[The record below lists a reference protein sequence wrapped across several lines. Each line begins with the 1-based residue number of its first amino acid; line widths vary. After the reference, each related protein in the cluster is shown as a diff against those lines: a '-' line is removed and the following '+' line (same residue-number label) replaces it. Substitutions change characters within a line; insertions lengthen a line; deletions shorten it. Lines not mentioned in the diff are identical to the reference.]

1 MCVGPFDLGLDDVT
15 GDSDVACSEDCFDV
29 DPVIFNLKSIYINIK
44 EHHWGEGLS
53 ILCLSAGEQEAWQQG
68 TRASPPCPIG
78 QSGSS
83 RPIRWRPGRKR
94 G

>member
-53 ILCLSAGEQEAWQQG
+53 ILCLSAAGGVAAGNSSLAPLPHWPV
-68 TRASPPCPIG
+68 RI
-78 QSGSS
+78 QSTN
-83 RPIRWRPGRKR
+83 
-94 G
+94 